1 MKDLLRQERL
11 DALTAAIWAHEKG
24 FYLKNEYYNGIN
36 LAFLLDCRAAEL
48 GGEDAV
54 ADRVQARRLRER
66 VVEIC
71 TRMLAKGIRS
81 ETEDKKER
89 RNIGYVQRSLRL
101 CSARER
107 SPNQTW
113 SLQLPKRQLLNCG

>member
-1 MKDLLRQERL
+1 L
-11 DALTAAIWAHEKG
+11 AAIWAHEKG
-24 FYLKNEYYNGIN
+24 FYLKNDYYNGIN

-71 TRMLAKGIRS
+71 TRLLAKGIRS

-89 RNIGYVQRSLRL
+89 RNIGNVQRSLRP
-101 CSARER
+101 CSAWKR

-113 SLQLPKRQLLNCG
+113 SLQLPKRQLLNPG